1 MRSAPIGVLLKIAF
15 VLSLVLFAAVTVSA
29 DSIIYTFT
37 GTGSGTVGTSNFL
50 NEPIGVTVLGNTENV
65 INPTPDIFVNASL
78 NTSINIPG
86 IADIRVED
94 LTNMFA
100 NSTSNSAGIGI
111 GDSTLHLA
119 LFGLIPAN
127 SYNLTSDFGPL
138 FNANPVAAREF
149 VNVATSEGT
158 LDMTSWVNVTF
169 SASLSSVPEPGSV
182 LLLSVGLLGAAVM
195 ALRKAVAEQPSFG
208 LVPTSCARLSDEEF
222 R

>member
-1 MRSAPIGVLLKIAF
+1 MRNATIGVLLKIAF
-15 VLSLVLFAAVTVSA
+15 IGSLVLLTAGTVSA

-50 NEPIGVTVLGNTENV
+50 NQSISITVLGNTENV
-65 INPTPDIFVNASL
+65 INAMAGIFVNASL
-78 NTSINIPG
+78 NTSIDIPS
-86 IADIRVED
+86 IATIRVED
-94 LTNMFA
+94 LTNMFS
-100 NSTSNSAGIGI
+100 NSTPNGAGIGI

-138 FNANPVAAREF
+138 FNANPVAATEF

-158 LDMTSWVNVTF
+158 LDMTSWTNVTF
-169 SASLSSVPEPGSV
+169 NASLSAVPEPGSV

-195 ALRKAVAEQPSFG
+195 GLRK
-208 LVPTSCARLSDEEF
+208 RLPNNNHLA
-222 R
+222 